1 MTTVQ
6 EALDYLRMG
15 LSIIPLQPR
24 DKRPAIS
31 SWAEFQERKPT
42 ENEVRTWFKDESLN
56 VGIVCGA
63 VSGDLV
69 VIDFDSSETL
79 PFVLSDVNKIS
90 DETLVV
96 RTGKGFHFYYRRP
109 GVHTSKLSNLKIDI
123 KAEGG
128 YVVAPPS
135 YHPSGVQ
142 YARVGTLSIK
152 NAKEDLF
159 VYLKELEEIFPI
171 ARVIAARWESG
182 SRHEMALRLGAFFK
196 ARARWPEEKTI
207 ELIKGI
213 MRFKGDFA
221 EVEDRVRAIKD
232 AYREDYGYNGLP
244 ADLVEELV
252 RFLPRGAGEIWV
264 YYDKGSPGEDF
275 WKAYIC
281 RSDGVFRSTFKVVEG
296 VENYDETKIFSR
308 PLVLADAWHSEG
320 DEENQIKFTFFLG
333 DLKYQGTKGEVST
346 MIIESGLTGI
356 VPNSIKLTVAACVE
370 YYVSAGMVKVRE
382 SYEAIGV
389 YSKNGGFEI
398 ALADKDISAMRGTEP
413 WYVFRSFRP
422 YQGNV
427 RDDVE
432 TFNRLWEFYSRD
444 VLALFYGMAAVAPFS
459 YAMRKDGNYFWPLFI
474 LKGPRSTGKTTLGQL
489 FTHYLYGVTEG
500 GPSDVTSD
508 FRLLD
513 FVTGT
518 TFPRLIDESENAK
531 FEGQRFSIKI
541 STTLKDAA
549 QKQFVGSRGN
559 IEKTKKLYAARTPLI
574 LAGNKI
580 DIEDP
585 ALLARSIIVS
595 MDIGDTKTGQ
605 ERRLFSNE
613 ILRSINHGFGIKLV
627 EFVANRFA
635 SPSEFVTA
643 IKNKVVDYQF
653 SDPRREDF
661 YASIY
666 VGLQAWN
673 DFCASFGVPFSLSE
687 YLDEEK
693 FIKLVKKFEES
704 NNEESQERQSVL
716 LLVDWAKTRVGLME
730 NLFYS
735 GDKRPTLYY
744 ELEQMFK
751 KVDIEG
757 KQWIYLTQ
765 TALSEFRKAV
775 PQFQESNLSEAA
787 EALSKYFGVGKEI
800 FYDRNKTEYVAS
812 RNARVLRI
820 PLDGLGLGEYGG
832 GVGGSGE
839 EPPPNEKLHQLHQH
853 STRGGGVARDSVAA
867 IQEDNSTTFPRKTQ
881 SGYFTSKEESMLEN
895 NEKSGG
901 VVENNTQNNTGLNML
916 TPPLTPP
923 DSTSGEVR
931 SYEIVSTFYDGLLYS
946 EGQVYNW
953 DSSRE
958 FVKRLLVRGKIAE
971 IKTPELTMEQ
981 KKHNLEKIF
990 KSNVEANRKEAVQ

>member
-31 SWAEFQERKPT
+31 AWAEFQERKPT
-42 ENEVRTWFKDESLN
+42 EAQVREWFADETLN
-56 VGIVCGA
+56 IGIVCGA
-63 VSGDLV
+63 VSDNLFV
-69 VIDFDSSETL
+69 VDFDSSETL
-79 PFVLSDVNKIS
+79 PFVISDINKIA
-90 DETLVV
+90 EGTLVV
-96 RTGKGFHFYYRRP
+96 RTGKGFHLYYKHR
-109 GVHTSKLSNLKIDI
+109 GVKTTRLQNLKIDV

-142 YARVGTLSIK
+142 YSRVGTLKIK
-152 NAKEDLF
+152 EAEDDL
-159 VYLKELEEIFPI
+159 VPYLKDLEDMFPI
-171 ARVIAARWESG
+171 ARVVASRWESG
-182 SRHEMALRLGAFFK
+182 NRHELALRLGAFFN
-196 ARARWPEEKTI
+196 ARARWPEEKTV
-207 ELIKGI
+207 ELIKGV
-213 MRFKGDFA
+213 MRFKGDFT
-221 EVEDRVRAIKD
+221 EQEDRIRAVRD
-232 AYREDYGYNGLP
+232 AYLNDYGYNGLP

-252 RFLPRGAGEIWV
+252 RFLPKGSGEIWA
-264 YYDKGSPGEDF
+264 YYDKGSPSEDH

-281 RSDGVFRSTFKVVEG
+281 RNDGVFRATYSLKKDEDGGEKEV
-296 VENYDETKIFSR
+296 YDETKIFSQ

-370 YYVSAGMVKVRE
+370 FYISANMVKVRE

-389 YSKNGGFEI
+389 YEKNGLFEI

-422 YQGNV
+422 YSGTLKN
-427 RDDVE
+427 DVE
-432 TFNRLWEFYSRD
+432 TFNRLWEFYNRD
-444 VLALFYGMAAVAPFS
+444 VLALFHGMSAVAPFS
-459 YAMRKDGNYFWPLFI
+459 YAMKKDGNYFWPLFI

-489 FTHYLYGVTEG
+489 FTHYLYGVSEG

-585 ALLARSIIVS
+585 ALLARSVIVS
-595 MDIGDTKTGQ
+595 MDIGDTKAGK

-613 ILRSINHGFGIKLV
+613 ILRSMNHGFGIKLT

-635 SPSEFVTA
+635 SPAEFVTA
-643 IKNKVVDYQF
+643 IKNRVVDYQF

-673 DFCASFGVPFSLSE
+673 DFCASLGVPFSLSE
-687 YLDEEK
+687 YLNEEK
-693 FIKLVKKFEES
+693 FIELVKKFEES

-716 LLVDWAKTRVGLME
+716 LLVDWAKTRAGVME

-735 GDKRPTLYY
+735 GEKKPTLYY

-765 TALSEFRKAV
+765 TALSEFRKSV

-787 EALSKYFGVGKEI
+787 EALSKYFGVGKDI
-800 FYDRNKTEYVAS
+800 FYSRDKTEYIAS

-820 PLDGLGLGEYGG
+820 PLDGLGLNEYGG

-867 IQEDNSTTFPRKTQ
+867 IREENSTIFQEKTHSKHFV
-881 SGYFTSKEESMLEN
+881 SGGDVMLEN
-895 NEKSGG
+895 NKKSGG
-901 VVENNTQNNTGLNML
+901 VVENIKQNKLGAIRQ

-931 SYEIVSTFYDGLLYS
+931 TYKVVKTFYDGLVYS
-946 EGQVYNW
+946 KGQTYAWN
-953 DSSRE
+953 SGQP
-958 FVKRLLVRGKIAE
+958 FVKRLLKAGKIEEAE
-971 IKTPELTMEQ
+971 AEPIPKDEA
-981 KKHNLEKIF
+981 KANLEKRW
-990 KSNVEANRKEAVQ
+990 SA